1 MFPSAR
7 SVLKSNCPVHTHL
20 MVPGF
25 TLEKLGLYVV
35 SPYCVACMM
44 QALSATRADTYTNE
58 LKNTKGSAIGNYL
71 GNQHD
76 IEPENIAQC
85 FRISRKCQNKFDC
98 LVLEMFF
105 FYQRTETNAKQTVRF
120 SSRQIICL
128 EHFLLRLLYFI
139 FSLYIFSI
147 VCFLTLSHIFHH
159 ILAFALFKHI
169 YANFTH
175 LKMISERSKRRDFLA
190 VVFISKSIAKKRI
203 FCFQF
208 I

>member
-98 LVLEMFF
+98 LVFYFEHSFDVGKKQYRHCLLVYSGLKSFKTIHHLGIHCLFF
-105 FYQRTETNAKQTVRF
+105 MPRSLNFLVLQHLSLFREYSRDLLLLIKSTRTL
-120 SSRQIICL
+120 IC
-128 EHFLLRLLYFI
+128 
-139 FSLYIFSI
+139 
-147 VCFLTLSHIFHH
+147 
-159 ILAFALFKHI
+159 
-169 YANFTH
+169 
-175 LKMISERSKRRDFLA
+175 
-190 VVFISKSIAKKRI
+190 
-203 FCFQF
+203 
-208 I
+208 